1 MKYRLYYRL
10 TNSWAP
16 SYTFCSKQTFCSEL
30 AAEKAF
36 LKEVTRRK
44 YKYEKTEDFTYELF
58 WDSQWCDPLIYKVI
72 CDEV

>member
-1 MKYRLYYRL
+1 MLK
-10 TNSWAP
+10 NSWIP
-16 SYTFCSKQTFCSEL
+16 SCTFCYKYCSAL

-58 WDSQWCDPLIYKVI
+58 WASQWCDPLIYKVI